1 MRTKTNYNVLADC
14 KGMYEQEIIDTIL
27 ENRGIND
34 VEHFLN
40 LKKQEE
46 KEPVEVFDYDWFDED
61 DEE

>member
-40 LKKQEE
+40 
-46 KEPVEVFDYDWFDED
+46 PIAED
-61 DEE
+61 LLPLDSLMRIDDARQII